1 MAISIVGI
9 NGINGTNG
17 ANPTIGGNGANAAF
31 TQNGLIGLDS
41 NTINVKGGKGGKGGN
56 KTGVGTGASGGNG
69 GNANITLNGNIFT
82 SMPATNNLRVLAN
95 ATGGAGGLGG
105 TGTTPGTQGNGGN
118 ATVTMN
124 GNILQTSKNM
134 NTIELNAHAVGGF
147 GTRYGNAT
155 AALNGNIIQP
165 TKANN
170 VILEAFAEVNGP
182 DSHANHGND
191 AFGTKIAT
199 INGNIVQGN
208 ISNVTLIADAG
219 ASNSSANINGN
230 IIQLTPASNGSVFVF
245 AQGQHIAI
253 TNNKFNLG
261 KQTLNLAVNE
271 FAPEYNS
278 VIKNNEFIGTG
289 TNTFVFSN
297 NAVPMPQTPKDM
309 AVINLM
315 TETFVYNGD
324 SNLLKKFANVTVSGN
339 NVDFALTGDNNANI
353 LSGGDGDDVIF
364 GLGGN
369 DTINGNGGNDILI
382 GGDGNDT
389 LNGGDGNDIL
399 IGGLGNDTID
409 GGNDVDV
416 AYFSGRE
423 AQYTVTGALPAGPV
437 TVAAGPDATDTL
449 TNVERIKFLS
459 PTHVSDVD
467 NNGYGDLVYQNT
479 TNGNLQIRT
488 FSAGPTVINAAVTG
502 LGGTAWKAIAT
513 GQFSADTNRNAGVL
527 LQNDGSVNPLLRGD
541 LEITTAI
548 SGAGAP
554 TQLAIQPGAGWIA
567 KDVGDFNGDATSD
580 VLLQNDGSVNIL
592 LAGQTEIMFL
602 GGAPGTVLSTSLIT
616 TPIGYTAVS
625 SGDFNGDG
633 FSDVLWS
640 DGASVQVS
648 LMDGANTIGNSGALA
663 APGMTVI
670 GTGDFDGDGNS
681 DILFQSSPTEA
692 TIWTMN
698 GASQTSTIGPI
709 SQPVV
714 GVWTVQGAADV
725 DNNGV
730 SDIIWRETA
739 GTGSR
744 ATLMAPGGGVLNANF
759 NLGNA
764 AATLT
769 MIASTGGG

>member
-56 KTGVGTGASGGNG
+56 KVGVGMGANGGNG
-69 GNANITLNGNIFT
+69 GNATITLNGNIFAN
-82 SMPATNNLRVLAN
+82 MPATNNLLVRAN

-105 TGTTPGTQGNGGN
+105 TGTTPGAQGNGGN

-124 GNILQTSKNM
+124 GNILQISKNM
-134 NTIELNAHAVGGF
+134 NTIELNAHALGGF

-155 AALNGNIIQP
+155 AVLNGNIIQP

-182 DSHANHGND
+182 DSHLNHGNT

-199 INGNIVQGN
+199 VNGNIVQGN
-208 ISNVTLIADAG
+208 IKNVTLIADAG
-219 ASNSSANINGN
+219 ASNSTANINGN
-230 IIQLTPASNGSVFVF
+230 IIQLTPASNGSVLVF
-245 AQGQHIAI
+245 AQGQNIAI

-261 KQTLNLAVNE
+261 KQALNLAISE
-271 FAPEYNS
+271 FAPEYGS
-278 VIKNNEFIGTG
+278 VIKNNEFVGTG
-289 TNTFVFSN
+289 LNTFNFTD
-297 NAVPMPQTPKDM
+297 NATPVPQLVHDV
-309 AVINLM
+309 AAINLLA
-315 TETFVYNGD
+315 ETFIFNGD
-324 SNLLKKFANVTVSGN
+324 SNVLKKFANVSVFGN
-339 NVDFALTGDNNANI
+339 NVDFVLTGDNNANI
-353 LSGGDGDDVIF
+353 LSGGDGNDVIF

-369 DTINGNGGNDILI
+369 DTLNGGN
-382 GGDGNDT
+382 GD
-389 LNGGDGNDIL
+389 DIL
-399 IGGLGNDTID
+399 IGGLGDDTID
-409 GGNDVDV
+409 GGNDIDV

-423 AQYTVTGALPAGPV
+423 AQYTVVGVLPAGPV
-437 TVAAGPDATDTL
+437 TVATGPDATDTL

-467 NNGYGDLVYQNT
+467 NNGYGDLVYQNSI
-479 TNGNLQIRT
+479 NGNLQIRT

-502 LGGTAWKAIAT
+502 LGGADWKAVAT

-602 GGAPGTVLSTSLIT
+602 GGATGTVLSTSLIT
-616 TPIGYTAVS
+616 TPVGYTAVS

-633 FSDVLWS
+633 LSDVLWS

-698 GASQTSTIGPI
+698 GTSQTSTIGPI
-709 SQPVV
+709 NQPVV
-714 GVWTVQGAADV
+714 GVWTVQGAEDV

-744 ATLMAPGGGVLNANF
+744 ATLMAPGGGLLNANF